1 MNRVFPRGT
10 TPDQIAQAVSVMVRW
25 LDASKSW
32 KVTLEEFRPRRSLA
46 QNAFLFGVVY
56 PSFIEGA
63 GEALAG
69 WGKDELH
76 EFMLGEWAGWE
87 TLTLGGKTIHKPLR
101 RSSRLNKQDF
111 TDYLEFLARRAAEL
125 GIVIPEPSYGEHT

>member
-1 MNRVFPRGT
+1 MNRVFPRNT
-10 TPDQIAQAVSVMVRW
+10 TPDQIAAAVSVMVRW
-25 LDASKSW
+25 LDPGKSW

-56 PSFIEGA
+56 PSILEGG

-76 EFMLGEWAGWE
+76 EFLLGEWAGWE
-87 TLTLGGKTIHKPLR
+87 TLTLGGRTVHKPVR

-111 TDYLEFLARRAAEL
+111 SDYLEFLSRRAAEL
-125 GIVIPEPSYGEHT
+125 GIVIPEPNYGEHT